1 MTQVRILIADDHEVV
16 RSGLRALLAARSG
29 WAVVG
34 EAVDGDDAVGKA
46 VDLKPDVAI
55 LDYGLPFMSGAE
67 ATREIRAR
75 VPSVEVLIFTMRNDD
90 ELIREVFE
98 VGARGYLL
106 KSDAKE
112 DLYAAVESVAEHR
125 PFFTRSISRMLLDA
139 YLASERVESDP
150 LTSRERLVVQM
161 IAEGKTNKETAR
173 ELNLSVK
180 TVETHRSN
188 AMEKL
193 GVSSLG
199 ELVRYAVRTKLVE
212 P

>member
-1 MTQVRILIADDHEVV
+1 
-16 RSGLRALLAARSG
+16 
-29 WAVVG
+29 
-34 EAVDGDDAVGKA
+34 
-46 VDLKPDVAI
+46 
-55 LDYGLPFMSGAE
+55 
-67 ATREIRAR
+67 
-75 VPSVEVLIFTMRNDD
+75 MRNDD

-125 PFFTRSISRMLLDA
+125 PFFTRNVSKMLLDT
-139 YLASERVESDP
+139 YLASERAECDP

-173 ELNLSVK
+173 VLNLSVK

-193 GVSSLG
+193 GVSSTAG
-199 ELVRYAVRTKLVE
+199 LVRYAVRTKLVE